1 MLQHRR
7 GGDGFHV
14 GHKADQD
21 FLVPVT
27 FLQKICGFF
36 PKGSEPP
43 FSADLRQ
50 DPGHTFIVGVAD
62 LAEGQDRQEPSVILR
77 EKIVCVLLVR
87 GEGDGGGFCPQAGGS
102 QAVDSSD
109 IFFGQGISDAD
120 LHIVS
125 VSFQFGISTSR
136 G

>member
-7 GGDGFHV
+7 SGDGFQV

-21 FLVPVT
+21 FLVTVA
-27 FLQKICGFF
+27 FRQEIFGFF

-62 LAEGQDRQEPSVILR
+62 LAEGQDREELSVILR
-77 EKIVCVLLVR
+77 EKIIRVFLVR
-87 GEGDGGGFCPQAGGS
+87 GEGDRGGFCPQAGGS
-102 QAVDSSD
+102 QAVDGSD

-120 LHIVS
+120 LHILS
-125 VSFQFGISTSR
+125 MSFQSGISASR